1 MSTHRQQNDE
11 LLETIRELT
20 DVQEQNADLRDSIV
34 KVKDQYDTLKKTNAE
49 IKLDVNDMNKKF
61 DDKYKIADEEI
72 NKLNFQASEQNKV
85 VEHRGHLLNF

>member
-61 DDKYKIADEEI
+61 DDKYRITDEEI
-72 NKLNFQASEQNKV
+72 NKLNFQTSELSKV
-85 VEHRGHLLNF
+85 VEHRGHLLNS